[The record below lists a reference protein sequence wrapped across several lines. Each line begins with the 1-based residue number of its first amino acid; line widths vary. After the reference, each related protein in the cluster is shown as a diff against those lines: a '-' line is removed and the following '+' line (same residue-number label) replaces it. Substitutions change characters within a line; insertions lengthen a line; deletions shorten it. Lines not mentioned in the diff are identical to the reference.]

1 MAANTHHRLLSSTFS
16 TSILLPPLKRKTPSS
31 LPSFSLISA
40 RVDSRPLRAAVIGGG
55 PAGSSAS
62 EALAAAGVETY
73 LLERSPDGSK
83 PCGGAI
89 PLCMLDEFSIPE
101 ELIDRRVTRM
111 RIISPSNLHADFGKT
126 LRPGE
131 HIPMLRREVL
141 DAFLRRRAES
151 NGTRLIAGLFTAL
164 ESPSS
169 AKEPYIVHYVKDG
182 SINTMAVD
190 VVIGADGA
198 NSRVAK
204 AIDAGPYAQAI
215 AFQQPRSPSRDS
227 QARLWT
233 AERSWCGLNA
243 GSAHFAEV
251 AGRRVRLDAEVTGR
265 QVRLD
270 MSCGTSGSAETPTD
284 ECRLVRLECWKRESR
299 GRIRYST
306 AERIRLPP
314 TKMER
319 YADLAEMYVGGDVS
333 PDFYGWVFPKC
344 DHVAVGTGTTVA
356 RSQIK
361 KFQAGIR
368 ARAGGKI
375 AGGEVIRVEAHP
387 IPEHPRPRRVR
398 GRVALVGDA
407 AGYVT
412 KCSGEGI
419 YFAAKSGRMCGE
431 AIVRIWKKGE
441 GMVTEEELKE
451 EYLRKWDGEYLGMFR
466 FLDLLQRVF
475 YGSNVGR
482 EALVE
487 MCQDEY
493 VQRMTFDS
501 YFYKRLAEGD
511 RWRDVGLMWKTV
523 ASLVKA
529 RIVGREMENLMEMVR
544 SSW

>member
-215 AFQQPRSPSRDS
+215 AFQ
-227 QARLWT
+227 
-233 AERSWCGLNA
+233 
-243 GSAHFAEV
+243 
-251 AGRRVRLDAEVTGR
+251 
-265 QVRLD
+265 
-270 MSCGTSGSAETPTD
+270 
-284 ECRLVRLECWKRESR
+284 
-299 GRIRYST
+299 
-306 AERIRLPP
+306 ERIRLPP